1 MTSRFPINIMAPL
14 LIGIPVLALGI
25 WLSMMWNHESRI
37 AVAELAHEK
46 IEQIHELAAL
56 KIHDMTTMPPMIC
69 ELNEDLIRDGDLDTS
84 DLRSWHPRLFD
95 ELQAFEMLSSI
106 TWGSED
112 GRGLWVARYADGNF
126 YFDLKENGN
135 STVMNEWRLNENG
148 TIIEHTMHRFEWD
161 LFSRPWY
168 ATPKSRGEASWTEPY
183 LWAGGDQTDKTTVG
197 VSYGLPLYR
206 EDGSLIGVIDADF
219 QLGDLAEFLKTI
231 ETGRDG
237 VVILSTDDGQLLAA
251 SNEIPFSDGDGVLQ
265 HLSTA
270 DDVVIAQMGVLVEET
285 VSSHDVSETITIKNK
300 SYYMHISPV
309 GEEQGLDWQL
319 VTIIPTNAFIGNIE
333 AHFRQS
339 MFLSIAAVIFVVI
352 IASAMARW
360 LLNPLSTLIS
370 KLKLVGEGHL
380 DTKVQLGTA
389 KEYVNLGAAIN
400 EMTSSLHASQSREQ
414 FLRRELDHRVKN
426 MLAEILAL
434 CRQAADRSDTDRKL
448 LDDLV
453 SQVASL
459 TGVHDLLGKRGAE
472 GLHLRELID
481 SCSSP
486 YVQSNSQ
493 IEKEG
498 PVAFIKPN
506 AAMCLALVTNELANN
521 ARKYGALSIEN
532 GLIRTSWSIDDPN
545 GDYSGVLKW
554 TWEEVRGVAPDGKY
568 KNGFGTQMIEAII
581 PYEISG
587 TASIDFNSN
596 GLLFTATIP
605 LNCFI
610 LKNEDDDGDEDD
622 EQGTLIND

>member
-1 MTSRFPINIMAPL
+1 MAPL

-69 ELNEDLIRDGDLDTS
+69 ELNEDLINAGHLDIT
-84 DLRSWHPRLFD
+84 DLRSWHPKLFE

-106 TWGSED
+106 TWGAED
-112 GRGLWVARYADGNF
+112 GSGLWVARYADGNF

-135 STVMNEWRLNENG
+135 ATHMIEWQLNENG
-148 TIIEHTMHRFEWD
+148 TILENTNHHFEWD

-168 ATPKSRGEASWTEPY
+168 STPKAKGVGSWTQPY

-206 EDGSLIGVIDADF
+206 PDGTLIGVIDADF

-231 ETGRDG
+231 ETGSEG
-237 VVILSTDDGQLLAA
+237 MVILSTDDGLLLAA
-251 SNEIPFSDGDGVLQ
+251 SNEIPFSDGDGALQ
-265 HLSTA
+265 HLSRA
-270 DDVVIAQMGVLVEET
+270 DDAVIAQMGLLVEET
-285 VSSHDVSETITIKNK
+285 VSTRDISETITIRNR
-300 SYYMHISPV
+300 SYYLHMSPV

-352 IASAMARW
+352 IASAMARY
-360 LLNPLSTLIS
+360 LLKPLSTLIS
-370 KLKLVGEGHL
+370 KLKLVGAGHL

-389 KEYVNLGAAIN
+389 KEYVNLGQAIN
-400 EMTSSLHASQSREQ
+400 EMTSSLYASQSREQ

-434 CRQAADRSDTDRKL
+434 CRQTADRSDADRNL

-453 SQVASL
+453 TQVASL

-481 SCSSP
+481 SCTSP
-486 YVQSNSQ
+486 YVQSSGQ
-493 IEKEG
+493 IDVEG
-498 PVAFIKPN
+498 PVIFIKPN

-532 GLIRTSWSIDDPN
+532 GLIKTSWIANDPK
-545 GDYSGVLKW
+545 GDYSGSLEW
-554 TWEEVRGVAPDGKY
+554 IWEEVKGVAPDGEY
-568 KNGFGTQMIEAII
+568 KNGFGTEMIEAII

-587 TASIDFNSN
+587 TASIDFNEN
-596 GLLFTATIP
+596 GLFFKSTIP

-610 LKNEDDDGDEDD
+610 LKNDDEDDD
-622 EQGTLIND
+622 EQQRTPRND